1 VKRDYVTIV
10 SGLPRSGTSM
20 MMKMLDEAGLPALT
34 DQIRKADADNP
45 KGYYEFE
52 LVKKTR
58 QDPSWLAGA
67 TGKCVKMVYRLLY
80 DLPDGYQY
88 RVILMRRNLDEVLQS
103 QEVMLERSGKGGGTL
118 SNDKLKAMFQAEME
132 KAARWMSERPNFAF
146 IDVNYNQMLA
156 EPRPQVKR
164 LNDFLGGDLSEQK
177 MLEAIDP
184 NLYRQRKS

>member
-1 VKRDYVTIV
+1 MKRDYVTIV